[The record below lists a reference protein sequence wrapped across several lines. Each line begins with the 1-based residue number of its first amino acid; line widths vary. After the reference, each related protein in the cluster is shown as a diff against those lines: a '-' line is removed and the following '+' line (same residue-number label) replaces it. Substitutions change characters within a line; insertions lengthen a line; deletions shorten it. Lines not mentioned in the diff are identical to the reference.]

1 MENCQTTQVSLK
13 NIFTKRMDMRKI
25 VDNTLLCRT
34 CLAVGGDVKLVDLND
49 PIQKT
54 NLEEKKGVT
63 HMDCLIYCMHFTNA
77 PGMPAAICGNCSSTL
92 KIVYAFMKN
101 AFRAQEILKR
111 KLQGMRK
118 MKYIR
123 QRKQGGENQQ
133 CPSVESK
140 KEKQF
145 RCKVCDVKLKG
156 RISLKK
162 HVKLHLDL
170 IVYKC
175 QLCPHESRGRLCLSE
190 HYLLAHNL
198 TASAEQLKPKPL
210 SSLEIQ
216 KQRCVHDNPQINE
229 NTERHSTTASKPMLA
244 SISTNEVHRCLNK
257 KMLTENGPLKQENL
271 GDQAA
276 SSNCDSI
283 LENKVK
289 LNKPMSLQLAQND
302 VAQMDVDDL
311 IVEESVNSS
320 EEMLVFSLGDTEYS
334 ATGGKYVA
342 NADHKMV
349 NNIKCKTCIKSFST
363 QRELKAHMLSHNE
376 LPHFFCDNCTFYTFF
391 KEDLHQHYRSRHNI
405 QPTSPQLQPKN
416 KQFKEVR
423 QSNRNR
429 EETNRHDFC
438 VVKSSS
444 KLQFKHHYFENH
456 SIHAN
461 EIHVTPKIV
470 DSLMNAPIQFTLIV
484 QNTAKRLPT
493 TKFNCPKD
501 ISPDCKEI
509 V

>member
-1 MENCQTTQVSLK
+1 
-13 NIFTKRMDMRKI
+13 MDMRKI

-77 PGMPAAICGNCSSTL
+77 PGMPAAI
-92 KIVYAFMKN
+92 Y
-101 AFRAQEILKR
+101 
-111 KLQGMRK
+111 
-118 MKYIR
+118 
-123 QRKQGGENQQ
+123 
-133 CPSVESK
+133 
-140 KEKQF
+140 
-145 RCKVCDVKLKG
+145 
-156 RISLKK
+156 
-162 HVKLHLDL
+162 L

-320 EEMLVFSLGDTEYS
+320 EEMLGDTEYS

-363 QRELKAHMLSHNE
+363 QRELKAHMLSHNG
-376 LPHFFCDNCTFYTFF
+376 
-391 KEDLHQHYRSRHNI
+391 I
-405 QPTSPQLQPKN
+405 
-416 KQFKEVR
+416 
-423 QSNRNR
+423 
-429 EETNRHDFC
+429 
-438 VVKSSS
+438 
-444 KLQFKHHYFENH
+444 
-456 SIHAN
+456 
-461 EIHVTPKIV
+461 
-470 DSLMNAPIQFTLIV
+470 
-484 QNTAKRLPT
+484 
-493 TKFNCPKD
+493 
-501 ISPDCKEI
+501 
-509 V
+509 

>member
-13 NIFTKRMDMRKI
+13 NIFTKRMDMKKI

-118 MKYIR
+118 MEYIR
-123 QRKQGGENQQ
+123 QRKQG
-133 CPSVESK
+133 
-140 KEKQF
+140 
-145 RCKVCDVKLKG
+145 
-156 RISLKK
+156 
-162 HVKLHLDL
+162 DL

-210 SSLEIQ
+210 SSLEIK

-229 NTERHSTTASKPMLA
+229 NTERHSTTNSKPMLA

-257 KMLTENGPLKQENL
+257 KTLTENGPLKQENL

-289 LNKPMSLQLAQND
+289 MNKPMSLQLAQND

-320 EEMLVFSLGDTEYS
+320 EEMLGDTEYS

-416 KQFKEVR
+416 KQFKEIR
-423 QSNRNR
+423 QSN
-429 EETNRHDFC
+429 FC

-461 EIHVTPKIV
+461 EIHVTPKI
-470 DSLMNAPIQFTLIV
+470 A
-484 QNTAKRLPT
+484 
-493 TKFNCPKD
+493 
-501 ISPDCKEI
+501 DCKEI